1 MEARDSVN
9 SVRDVGIIFEPN
21 GKLDKHITSVVAKG
35 NCVAG

>member
-9 SVRDVGIIFEPN
+9 SVRDVGIIFEPI
-21 GKLDKHITSVVAKG
+21 GKLDKHITSVVAQG

>member
-21 GKLDKHITSVVAKG
+21 GKLDKHITSVVAQGK
-35 NCVAG
+35 CVAG

>member
-21 GKLDKHITSVVAKG
+21 VKFGKHITSVVAQG